1 MSIKERPILFA
12 GSMVQALLA
21 GAKTQT
27 RRVVKPQPH
36 DSVDDHIGAIEV
48 GTYHPTVV
56 RRGQEEPGPAE
67 FGAYSV
73 DGRNTW
79 RCPYGQPGD
88 RLWVRET
95 FRGPLN
101 DGSFGYRATHDG
113 MFTWESY
120 TWKPSIHMPR
130 AAGRITLEVT
140 GVRVER
146 LQDISRGDAMAE
158 GCPFPNMRVG
168 ADPRKWYEALW
179 GAINGADSW
188 DANPWVWVVEFKRIT
203 P

>member
-12 GSMVQALLA
+12 GSMVRALLA

-27 RRVVKPQPH
+27 RRQLRVQPPAATR
-36 DSVDDHIGAIEV
+36 SFC
-48 GTYHPTVV
+48 TYHCPDP
-56 RRGQEEPGPAE
+56 RPHHWA
-67 FGAYSV
+67 F
-73 DGRNTW
+73 DGGSLLDFAVP
-79 RCPYGQPGD
+79 CPFGQPGD

-95 FRGPLN
+95 WTRYDAWQGYHYAADHAGFGIGPDDDPDHVPEHAL
-101 DGSFGYRATHDG
+101 R
-113 MFTWESY
+113 
-120 TWKPSIHMPR
+120 WKPSIHMPR
-130 AAGRITLEVT
+130 AASRITLEVT

-146 LQDISRGDAMAE
+146 LQDVSRGDAMAE

-179 GAINGADSW
+179 EALNGAGTW
-188 DANPWVWVVEFKRIT
+188 EANPWVWVVEFKRIT